1 MTIFEIFPD
10 LLFHPIFQG
19 ADRQAILSFLNG
31 SALRLVE
38 LSAGSAIYTCDETEV
53 RVGFLLSGRA
63 QAFTGQSREQTLLKT
78 IRPHE
83 LFGIA
88 NLYAEDEPFPSRI
101 LAISDCR
108 ILWIGRDALKGLIEN
123 DAAVRR
129 NFLAFQS
136 KKILYLNRKI
146 ATLTAGNAE
155 KKLAVCLLDHEDN
168 GVFVPSG
175 SMSELAELLGMG
187 RASLYR
193 AIDNL
198 VSYGWI
204 EREEKQIRILDK
216 DALLRFI

>member
-10 LLFHPIFQG
+10 LLRHPIFNG
-19 ADRQAILSFLNG
+19 ADRDTVLLFLND
-31 SALRLVE
+31 STVQTVA
-38 LSAGSAIYTCDETEV
+38 LSAGSSVYASDGQNE
-53 RVGFLLSGRA
+53 RVGVLLRGRA
-63 QAFTGQSREQTLLKT
+63 QAFTGQSREHALLKT
-78 IRPHE
+78 IRPNE

-101 LAISDCR
+101 LAVSDCK
-108 ILWIGRDALKGLIEN
+108 ILWIDRDALKGLIEN

-129 NFLAFQS
+129 NYLAFQS

-146 ATLTAGNAE
+146 ATLTAGSAE
-155 KKLAVCLLDHEDN
+155 KKLAICLLDYEDN
-168 GVFVPSG
+168 GVFTPTC

-193 AIDNL
+193 AIDDL
-198 VSYGWI
+198 ASCGWI
-204 EREEKQIRILDK
+204 ERQEKQIRILDK